1 MTTSRQTTQPDAH
14 PVHPAKPVEV
24 VADPFLGRRAYL
36 IGIGGCGM
44 SGLARMLAERGAIVR
59 GSDSTP
65 TDVTDSLIRRSIG
78 VSFDQQAGVIPEDAD
93 LVIASAAIRPDHPE
107 MSAALER
114 GVETLTYAEALGR
127 CMTGRTGVAL
137 AGTHGKSTT
146 SAMLGVALAH
156 SGIDPTVIVGA
167 VCSQLGKAGDVAS
180 GFRMGAAAIP
190 AGPLEGEPGVLI
202 CEACEFNRSFH
213 NLRPTIAAIT
223 SVEAD
228 HLDIY
233 GSLDAVVESF
243 ARFAQNIPSG
253 DEGGRLL
260 IAHTNAHRR
269 EVTAG
274 LKCDVE
280 TIGFAPGADWQITLD
295 KKTQRVTVEHQGR
308 TTLSFVCPLPG
319 EHMASNAAFAGVLA
333 LWLGAEPEKICE
345 GLASFKGVDRR
356 IQFLGEKR
364 LAMGRTPRVGAV
376 QAMASETPSIPRVP
390 GVRVYDD
397 YGHHPTEIE
406 TTLRALREFEK
417 PEERAQFGG
426 GRLIC
431 VFQPHQHS
439 RTRFLMEEF
448 AQAFTHADIV
458 IVPQIYFVRDSEI
471 EKTKVSSADLVD
483 RLRQRGVQA
492 MHLYPFDAIVEQ
504 LQIVCRPGDLLVVM
518 GAGPVWKV
526 ARGFLDAGREGAPA

>member
-1 MTTSRQTTQPDAH
+1 M
-14 PVHPAKPVEV
+14 PVEV
-24 VADPFLGRRAYL
+24 AVDPFLGRRAYL

-44 SGLARMLAERGAIVR
+44 SGLGRMLLERGAVVS

-65 TDVTDSLIRRSIG
+65 TEVTESLIARG
-78 VSFDQQAGVIPEDAD
+78 VAVGFDQQAGVIPEDAD

-107 MSAALER
+107 LQAATER
-114 GVETLTYAEALGR
+114 GIETLTYAEALGR
-127 CMTGRTGVAL
+127 CMSGRTGVAI

-156 SGIDPTVIVGA
+156 AGIDPTVIVGA
-167 VCSQLGKAGDVAS
+167 VCAQLARPGDVAS
-180 GFRMGAAAIP
+180 GFRMGSATIP
-190 AGPLEGEPGVLI
+190 AGPRQGEPGVLI
-202 CEACEFNRSFH
+202 AEACEFNRSFH
-213 NLRPTIAAIT
+213 NLHPKIAAIM

-233 GSLDAVVESF
+233 GTLEAVVEAFAHF
-243 ARFAQNIPSG
+243 ARSLPPGA
-253 DEGGRLL
+253 EGGRLL
-260 IAHTNAHRR
+260 IAHQDAHRR
-269 EVTAG
+269 EIAAG

-295 KKTQRVTVEHQGR
+295 KKSRRVTVEHQGV
-308 TTLSFVCPLPG
+308 TALSFVCPLPG
-319 EHMASNAAFAGVLA
+319 EHMAANAAFAGVLA
-333 LWLGAEPEKICE
+333 LWLGAEAARVCE
-345 GLASFKGVDRR
+345 GLASFRGVDRR
-356 IQFLGEKR
+356 MQFLGEKR
-364 LAMGRTPRVGAV
+364 LPMGRAPRTGVVAAKILQTP
-376 QAMASETPSIPRVP
+376 TIPRVP

-417 PEERAQFGG
+417 PEERTQFGG

-448 AQAFTHADIV
+448 AQAFSHADVV
-458 IVPQIYFVRDSEI
+458 IVPPIYFVRDSEI

-492 MHLYPFDAIVEQ
+492 MHLHPFEAIIEQ

-518 GAGPVWKV
+518 GAGPVWKI
-526 ARGFLDAGREGAPA
+526 ARGFLDSDLGG